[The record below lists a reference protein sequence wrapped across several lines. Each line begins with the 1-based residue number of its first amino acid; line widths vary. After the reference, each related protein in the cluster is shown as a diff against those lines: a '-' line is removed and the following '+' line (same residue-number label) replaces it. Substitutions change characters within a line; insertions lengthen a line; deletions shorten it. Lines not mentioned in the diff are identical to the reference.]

1 MVWFG
6 LYLVF
11 MNGTVKDFEID
22 DVLVAEAREMAKELV
37 G

>member
-1 MVWFG
+1 MGFWFG
-6 LYLVF
+6 LVF